1 MVRSAVNRPM
11 SRHRWRRKWETDAR
25 TNGWSPIPTQIVSNE
40 EYAPPPPTP
49 AQQAVAHHLQE
60 LSRRHA
66 KALGITRRE
75 FLGSSCG
82 MAAAFLAMN
91 EVFGR
96 FFQVE
101 PVEAREEAAAL
112 ERLPQGQ
119 FIFDVQTHHVAAP
132 RQTPSLLRLRSIA
145 RQFNPDV
152 ADPALMRDL
161 YLENYIKEV
170 FLDSDTTVA
179 IISGL
184 PSATEPTNILPPDK
198 IAETRAVVNRLAAS
212 RRIVMHGL
220 IIPSRGTRD
229 LDEMERQARDL
240 KVEAWKGYPGQLIDG
255 RSWTVDDAKVAY
267 PMLEKARRLGV
278 RNICLHMGLPFP
290 GTPEGPWHPRGIEAA
305 ARDFPDLN
313 FIVYHS
319 GLKSFEEAAR
329 VDLSRRPGRVDWVS
343 DLCEIR
349 QKNPGLTNIYAELG
363 TTFGGT
369 VITAPM
375 LCGHILG
382 MLVQSLGADHVL
394 WGTDSIWWGSPRYQI
409 EAFQRFTMP
418 ESLAK
423 TFGYAPLTPAD
434 KVRILGLNAAAVFGV
449 DPKAILNRVPSDFV
463 SRMKATYLE
472 EGPQP
477 SLTQYGWVLDA
488 S

>member
-1 MVRSAVNRPM
+1 M
-11 SRHRWRRKWETDAR
+11 SRQRWRRKWETDAL
-25 TNGWSPIPTQIVSNE
+25 TDGWSPIPTQIVSNE
-40 EYAPPPPTP
+40 EYAPLPPTR
-49 AQQAVAHHLQE
+49 AQRAVTHHLWE
-60 LSRRHA
+60 SSRRHA
-66 KALGITRRE
+66 KALGMTRRE

-82 MAAAFLAMN
+82 MAAAFLALN
-91 EVFGR
+91 EVFGH

-101 PVEAREEAAAL
+101 PVEAREAAATL
-112 ERLPQGQ
+112 ERLPKRQ
-119 FIFDVQTHHVAAP
+119 FIFDVQTHHVGAP
-132 RQTPSLLRLRSIA
+132 RQSPTILQLRSIG
-145 RQFNPDV
+145 RRLNPDL
-152 ADPALMRDL
+152 PETPRMEDL
-161 YLENYIKEV
+161 YLENYIKEI

-184 PSATEPTNILPPDK
+184 PSASEPTNILPPDK
-198 IAETRAVVNRLAAS
+198 MAETRAVVNRLASS
-212 RRIVMHGL
+212 RRVVTHGL

-240 KVEAWKGYPGQLIDG
+240 KVEAWKGYTGQLIDE
-255 RSWTVDDAKVAY
+255 RSWTVDDVKVGY

-278 RNICLHMGLPFP
+278 KNICLHKGFPFP
-290 GTPEGPWHPRGIEAA
+290 GTPEGPWHPRDIEAA

-329 VDLSRRPGRVDWVS
+329 VDLSRPPGRVDWVT

-349 QKNPGLTNIYAELG
+349 QRNPGLTNIYAELG

-369 VITAPM
+369 AITAPM

-382 MLVQSLGADHVL
+382 MLIQSLGADHVL

-423 TFGYAPLTPAD
+423 TFGYAPLTPEVKA
-434 KVRILGLNAAAVFGV
+434 RILGLNAAAVFGV
-449 DPKAILNRVPSDFV
+449 DPNAILNRVPTDFV
-463 SRMKATYLE
+463 SRMKAAYLE

-477 SLTQYGWVLDA
+477 SLTQYGWVLDP